1 MGNGICV
8 KTKRAKRARLKGGRG
23 TTQKKWI
30 FCIEVAFTQGVC
42 LASLSEQSQPDVRGL
57 EEQPQAEGTTFL
69 TRSPALRGTDVITA
83 LPSGNPA

>member
-1 MGNGICV
+1 MGNGIYV
-8 KTKRAKRARLKGGRG
+8 KTRAPLKRRRG

-42 LASLSEQSQPDVRGL
+42 LAGQTCVGGSRNSHEQRAPLS
-57 EEQPQAEGTTFL
+57 
-69 TRSPALRGTDVITA
+69 SPALRGTNVITA